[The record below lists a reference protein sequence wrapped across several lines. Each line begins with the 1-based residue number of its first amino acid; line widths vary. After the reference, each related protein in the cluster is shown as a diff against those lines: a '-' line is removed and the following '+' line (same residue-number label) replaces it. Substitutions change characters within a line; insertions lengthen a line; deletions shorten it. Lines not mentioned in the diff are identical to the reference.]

1 MLLQLME
8 YTMDNIPILTKR
20 RLQAEVVGPLYQ
32 EMVERVGQHKA
43 EQILES
49 AIQKAAIDE
58 GRQFAAQSASSDQ
71 SPMRRFI
78 DLFEQWTT
86 GGALEVDTLL
96 ESDERFEFNVTRC
109 RYAEMY
115 QEMGLGHIGRLLSC
129 NRDGTFCHGF
139 DDRITLKRDQ
149 TIMDGAPCCTFRY
162 AYDLSLIHI

>member
-1 MLLQLME
+1 
-8 YTMDNIPILTKR
+8 MDNIPILTKR

-96 ESDERFEFNVTRC
+96 ESDAVSYTH
-109 RYAEMY
+109 
-115 QEMGLGHIGRLLSC
+115 L
-129 NRDGTFCHGF
+129 
-139 DDRITLKRDQ
+139 TLP
-149 TIMDGAPCCTFRY
+149 TIY
-162 AYDLSLIHI
+162 SV

>member
-1 MLLQLME
+1 ME
-8 YTMDNIPILTKR
+8 QAMNNIPIIDKR
-20 RLQAEVVGPLYQ
+20 RLQAEVVGPLFK
-32 EMVERVGQHKA
+32 EMVDQLGQHKA
-43 EQILES
+43 ERILES

-58 GRQFAAQSASSDQ
+58 GRRFATQVASSNQ
-71 SPMRRFI
+71 SPLRRFI

-115 QEMGLGHIGRLLSC
+115 QEMGLGHIGQLLSC
-129 NRDGTFCHGF
+129 SRDGTFCEGF
-139 DDRITLKRDQ
+139 DDRITLKREQ

-162 AYDLSLIHI
+162 ACEIEPDTES